1 MTINKPAPPS
11 KWPGEE
17 ILDPELAGV
26 LVEEAGMAP
35 AEVEAEEVPAAA
47 DWAADRTELAVFEA
61 DERAE
66 AEVEAAGAV
75 LEERPREKKPRY
87 KKIFIAISN
96 SIPYRSGPSRGGCI
110 EEWEKKGRAYRCY
123 LRSWYSK
130 PRSR

>member
-1 MTINKPAPPS
+1 M
-11 KWPGEE
+11 
-17 ILDPELAGV
+17 
-26 LVEEAGMAP
+26 
-35 AEVEAEEVPAAA
+35 
-47 DWAADRTELAVFEA
+47 FEA